1 MNILSINSLDKRL
14 QFKKLKRFYYVKYCT
29 AKKMNRQVGSG
40 AWDYA
45 MSYLL
50 AHPKNTYAVVKNV
63 EAILEDELKNEWCMV
78 VYRKDG
84 KFEQVT
90 YHHGIERDRR

>member
-1 MNILSINSLDKRL
+1 
-14 QFKKLKRFYYVKYCT
+14 
-29 AKKMNRQVGSG
+29 MNRQVGSG

-50 AHPKNTYAVVKNV
+50 AHPEKTYAVVKDV
-63 EAILEDELKNEWCMV
+63 EAILEDELKKEWCMV

-90 YHHGIERDRR
+90 YHYGVKS